1 MDNLMSEDV
10 SNESGA
16 KVFSSP
22 FYAIRGAVFLWKH
35 KTLWKYAIA
44 PILISILVLCGSL
57 GLSYYLIHH
66 YLGGWLQSFLG
77 TAWYWQILFYVVV
90 VLTGLLVLVISFL
103 MFAILAG
110 AIAGPFNDM
119 ISEKTE
125 ELVTGRLNTAPFLFS
140 QMVKDISRG
149 VWHSLRILGLYVGVL
164 IPSLLLLL
172 IPGVGFGLFGFVI
185 GLLSSYLLAFEYL
198 GYPMDRRRYSFK
210 EKRAFVHSRM
220 RSALGFGFGNFLWAS
235 VPFANILMIPA
246 AAVGG
251 TLLFLNLSGSA
262 ADLSERSRT
271 EDT

>member
-1 MDNLMSEDV
+1 MSEEV
-10 SNESGA
+10 SNESSG
-16 KVFSSP
+16 KFLSSP
-22 FYAIRGAVFLWKH
+22 FYVLRGAIFLWKH

-44 PILISILVLCGSL
+44 PILIGILVLAVSL
-57 GLSYYLIHH
+57 GLSYYLI
-66 YLGGWLQSFLG
+66 YYYVGGWLHSSFG

-90 VLTGLLVLVISFL
+90 VLAGLLVLVVSFL
-103 MFAILAG
+103 LLTIIAA

-125 ELVTGRLNTAPFLFS
+125 ELVTGKASNAPFSFN
-140 QMVKDISRG
+140 QMIKDISRG
-149 VWHSLRILGLYVGVL
+149 IWHSLRILGLYLGVL

-172 IPGVGFGLFGFVI
+172 IPGIGFGLFGFVI

-198 GYPMDRRRYSFK
+198 GYPMDRRRYTFK

-235 VPFANILMIPA
+235 IPIVNIMMIPA

-251 TLLFLNLSGSA
+251 TLLFLNLRGSA
-262 ADLSERSRT
+262 ADHSEQSRT
-271 EDT
+271 ENS